1 MSEEF
6 WIVLLT
12 RSCVA
17 YRFFAGMWNVTSLDT
32 ASSTQRYAC
41 DGYPILNHYCR
52 AADGIC
58 RIVIAPYGYID
69 FVEREFHEGGLI
81 YSKLSM
87 NDQEA
92 VIGAETS
99 IEIAVSDDHGFDVN
113 INGASFVG
121 QLKALSVLP
130 GETINAFREMIDLK
144 IVPYQ
149 DPPSGT
155 PKSDAQLQALAD
167 HYFPGNIYGFDYAMA
182 LYDWTSSSFIRQD
195 LFHQLQYTGVAG
207 HPLDLPKIGSV
218 IWNCNYPGYSAKDAN
233 FMNQFMM
240 LPATSEVDVSQQLQ
254 AVHEKVKPLAVS
266 EMDVQ
271 VNALLALAPPTVAK
285 YPQLYR
291 GAMPL
296 SGGYTT
302 ADFAPSLFEFPGN
315 AGPTTDPLYKAF
327 DEALNG
333 ILRAGSVIT
342 TKGPWSFSND
352 EVGAKVWQNGILITL
367 NPPEGAEFWPSCA
380 DITAFSLNP
389 GTFEINMPPVTR
401 YRIDSY
407 GWITIKGKPVCH
419 FTMTHLG
426 YSVEP
431 L

>member
-1 MSEEF
+1 
-6 WIVLLT
+6 
-12 RSCVA
+12 
-17 YRFFAGMWNVTSLDT
+17 MWKITSLVS
-32 ASSTQRYAC
+32 ASSTQVYAC
-41 DGYPILNHYCR
+41 DGSPVLNHYRGAVDGVCR
-52 AADGIC
+52 M
-58 RIVIAPYGYID
+58 VIAPYGYID
-69 FVEREFHEGGLI
+69 LVERDFHEGGLD

-87 NDQEA
+87 NDQVA

-99 IEIAVSDDHGFDVN
+99 IEITVSEATGFDVT

-121 QLKALSVLP
+121 QMKSLPVLP
-130 GETINAFREMIDLK
+130 GETINAFREMIQLR

-149 DPPSGT
+149 NPPSGT
-155 PKSDAQLQALAD
+155 PKSDADLQALAD
-167 HYFPGNIYGFDYAMA
+167 HYFTGNIYGFDYAMA

-195 LFHQLQYTGVAG
+195 LFHQLQYTAMPGS
-207 HPLDLPKIGSV
+207 PLDLPTIARV

-240 LPATSEVDVSQQLQ
+240 QPATSEADVLQQLIGVE
-254 AVHEKVKPLAVS
+254 AKLKPLAMA

-271 VNALLALAPPTVAK
+271 VNALLALPAPTLAD

-296 SGGYTT
+296 SGGYNTG
-302 ADFAPSLFEFPGN
+302 DFAPSLFEFPGN
-315 AGPTTDPLYKAF
+315 AGPTTTPLYQAF
-327 DEALNG
+327 ADALDG
-333 ILRAGSVIT
+333 ILSEGSIIT

-352 EVGAKVWQNGILITL
+352 EAGAKVWQNGILITL
-367 NPPEGAEFWPSCA
+367 NPPEGAEVWPSCA

-389 GTFEINMPPVTR
+389 GTFEINMPPCTR

-407 GWITIKGKPVCH
+407 EWITIKDKPVCH